1 MNKGVFQDDPYL
13 LKIEGYFDSQTTH
26 ISADN
31 FAARPARWGSPVFC
45 VDLATYK
52 YPAMRRRLPSTRAKR
67 YRHKRTAAFCLGG
80 IGARRCADP
89 EILQIGFYK
98 SSKVFTDMLQKIA
111 DFFTS
116 AE

>member
-45 VDLATYK
+45 VDLAAYK
-52 YPAMRRRLPSTRAKR
+52 
-67 YRHKRTAAFCLGG
+67 
-80 IGARRCADP
+80 
-89 EILQIGFYK
+89 
-98 SSKVFTDMLQKIA
+98 
-111 DFFTS
+111 
-116 AE
+116 